1 MFSGNMRQSGLLKL
15 YDSTIK
21 ETLRMNKLM
30 EKIVILGQ

>member
-15 YDSTIK
+15 YDSMIK
-21 ETLRMNKLM
+21 EALRMNKLM